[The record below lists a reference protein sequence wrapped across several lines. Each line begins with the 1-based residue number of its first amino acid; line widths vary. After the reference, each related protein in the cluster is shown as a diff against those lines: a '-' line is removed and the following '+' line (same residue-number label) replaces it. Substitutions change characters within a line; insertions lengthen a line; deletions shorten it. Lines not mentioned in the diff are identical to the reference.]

1 MPHGTGQLKTVHR
14 TRHLNV
20 GEYHPDIVATLKDLN
35 CFIGVS
41 SLKDLEARVFSNLN
55 GVQANEGFIVDDKN
69 RWSFL
74 PAF

>member
-41 SLKDLEARVFSNLN
+41 SLKDLEARSS
-55 GVQANEGFIVDDKN
+55 AI
-69 RWSFL
+69 
-74 PAF
+74 